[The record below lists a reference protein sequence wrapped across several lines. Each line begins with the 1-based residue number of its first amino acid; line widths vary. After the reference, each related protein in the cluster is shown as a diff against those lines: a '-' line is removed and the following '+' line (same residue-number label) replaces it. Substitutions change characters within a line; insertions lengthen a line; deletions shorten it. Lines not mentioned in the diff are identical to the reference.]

1 MPISLP
7 SYLFQRNQIWYF
19 RQRIPTYMVDHVG
32 KSELK
37 LSLKTRD
44 LKIAKQQAWKLASRL
59 WRYYAKHQSTQMT
72 NNPDDFIEL
81 ITLKDVKVGNIELGD
96 VSIDH
101 QGDAAAEQATLNA
114 FLSVINQNKA
124 DNSQTV
130 QAQMASPTPT
140 SSPKLT
146 EAVTEY
152 IANKRDEVD
161 NSSLADEKTI
171 GAIEGKLNRLVQAL
185 GDLQVASVMR
195 KDAEKFRNT
204 LLKLPTN
211 MNKMQEYKGLSL
223 TQIIALAPTDTLSTA
238 TVKSY
243 IEVASTFYKWCKH
256 NQYAAHNPFES
267 LGVRKPKNAKKRNEE
282 RDPWEPEQLGK
293 MFNTSVFTQHDF
305 RHSYYYWLPLI
316 GLYTGARMNEICQ
329 LYCSD
334 INKIDDNLFFRF
346 NEDRPDQKLK
356 NPNSRRLVSVH
367 SKLIELGFGSYLDDM
382 NKGENARLFP
392 TLTHSRDGYSKNAS
406 NWFSRYRKTYRLQ
419 LEGKKQDFHSFRHNV
434 SDFFKQHDIPDT
446 QAAAILGHADQTITY
461 GRYGKDLKASKLV
474 NLIEM
479 LNFKEYLFQ
488 VKPWRNKQG

>member
-32 KSELK
+32 KPELK

-72 NNPDDFIEL
+72 NKPDDFIEL
-81 ITLKDVKVGNIELGD
+81 ITLKDVKVGNVELGD
-96 VSIDH
+96 VTIDH
-101 QGDAAAEQATLNA
+101 HGDAVAEQATLNA
-114 FLSVINQNKA
+114 FLSVINQNKQ
-124 DNSQTV
+124 DTSLPNQTSTTN
-130 QAQMASPTPT
+130 QSD
-140 SSPKLT
+140 SPKLSK
-146 EAVTEY
+146 AIGEY

-161 NSSLADEKTI
+161 NDSKADEKTI
-171 GAIEGKLNRLVQAL
+171 GATEGKLNRLVQVL
-185 GDLQVASVMR
+185 GDVSVNSIMR

-204 LLKLPTN
+204 LLKLPSN
-211 MNKMQEYKGLSL
+211 MNKLKEYQGLSL
-223 TQIIALAPTDTLSTA
+223 TEIIALAPSNTLSVS

-243 IEVASTFYKWCKH
+243 IEVVSTFYKWCKH
-256 NQYAAHNPFES
+256 NQYLDHNPFES
-267 LGVRKPKNAKKRNEE
+267 LRVKKPSNAKKENEE
-282 RDPWEPEQLGK
+282 RDPWDPEQLVK
-293 MFNTSVFTQHDF
+293 IFNTPVYTQHDF

-329 LYCSD
+329 LYCAD
-334 INKIDDNLFFRF
+334 IEKVDSNLFFRF
-346 NEDRPDQKLK
+346 NEDKPDQKLK
-356 NPNSRRLVSVH
+356 NPNSRRLVPVH
-367 SKLIELGFGSYLDDM
+367 SKLIELGFESYLDDM
-382 NKGENARLFP
+382 KKAGNERLFP

-406 NWFSRYRKTYRLQ
+406 NWFSRYRKAYELQ

-461 GRYGKDLKASKLV
+461 GRYGKDLKASKLI
-474 NLIEM
+474 NLIETLDFSM
-479 LNFKEYLFQ
+479 YIENIKF
-488 VKPWRNKQG
+488 WSC